1 MVRVGF
7 KLTAESELRHL
18 PNVLRD
24 IGFLHGPGAIA
35 AGFPK
40 TYKTD
45 VYLFPRQLDEQVRTL
60 HRPALGAA
68 LTVFAQ
74 EFGNALAGE
83 FMMVLLLVSIGCG
96 ADSPNS
102 SLIELVRSI
111 RGLCGLLRTRVDWH
125 CQSKMD

>member
-24 IGFLHGPGAIA
+24 IVFLHGPGAIA

-45 VYLFPRQLDEQVRTL
+45 VYLFPRQLDEQVMTL
-60 HRPALGAA
+60 HRPALGAG
-68 LTVFAQ
+68 LTVFTQ
-74 EFGNALAGE
+74 EQ
-83 FMMVLLLVSIGCG
+83 
-96 ADSPNS
+96 ADYTGVKVERPTRTMSTACRNNS
-102 SLIELVRSI
+102 
-111 RGLCGLLRTRVDWH
+111 
-125 CQSKMD
+125 M